1 MADALRYTGP
11 RMRPLP
17 HRSRSLLVPMAATL
31 LACGG
36 CGEDPSGGGVP
47 LGEEQQGIATYY
59 DATGAG
65 NCSYDA
71 SPNDM
76 MVAAMNTPQYANSA
90 ACGQCVDIQGPSGN
104 VRVRI
109 VDRCPEC
116 AAGHLDLSRE
126 AFAKIAEMRLGRVD
140 IKWKV
145 VSCDVAGSLQYHFKN
160 GSNPWWTAIQVRNH
174 RLPISKLEWR
184 RGDGAW
190 KNVPRQDYNYFV
202 NDSGMGEGSFSVR
215 VTASTGE
222 QVEDTL
228 SRVLDN
234 ATTEGISQF
243 R

>member
-1 MADALRYTGP
+1 
-11 RMRPLP
+11 MRPSHLS
-17 HRSRSLLVPMAATL
+17 SRVLLVPLAASL

-36 CGEDPSGGGVP
+36 CGKDDPSGGGVP
-47 LGEEQQGIATYY
+47 LGEEQKGIATFY

-71 SPNDM
+71 SPDDM
-76 MVAAMNTPQYANSA
+76 MVAAMNTPQYADSA
-90 ACGQCVDIQGPSGN
+90 ACGQCVDIQGPSGS

-116 AAGHLDLSRE
+116 EAGHLDLSRQ
-126 AFAKIAEMRLGRVD
+126 AFAKIAEMKLGRVD
-140 IKWKV
+140 ITWKV
-145 VSCDVAGSLQYHFKN
+145 VSCDVAGNLEYHFKN

-174 RLPISKLEWR
+174 RQPITKLEWR

-190 KNVPRQDYNYFV
+190 KNVPREDYNYFV
-202 NDSGMGEGSFSVR
+202 ESGGMGEGAFSVR
-215 VTASTGE
+215 VTSSTGD

-228 SRVLDN
+228 PRVLDN
-234 ATTEGISQF
+234 DSVRGTQQF